1 MEPDATANTNTD
13 HRPVTGASR
22 AKLKNAIRKQ
32 GRNQQCEEE
41 EEEEEERKWLELNPK
56 RNFQDYLK
64 TMIAQEHG
72 SLIAQYQA

>member
-41 EEEEEERKWLELNPK
+41 EEEEEERK
-56 RNFQDYLK
+56 
-64 TMIAQEHG
+64 
-72 SLIAQYQA
+72 